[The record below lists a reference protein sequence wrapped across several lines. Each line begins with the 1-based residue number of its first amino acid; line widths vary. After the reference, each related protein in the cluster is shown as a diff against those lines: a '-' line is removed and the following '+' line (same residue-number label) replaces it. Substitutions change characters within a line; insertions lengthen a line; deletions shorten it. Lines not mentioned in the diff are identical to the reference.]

1 MTGLHL
7 EIGTPRAFV
16 PLLAPSRYKAARGGR
31 GSGKSHFFC
40 EALVEKCVA
49 EPGTH
54 AVCIREV
61 QKSLAQS
68 AKRTIELKIQ
78 KLGVGH
84 LFDIQKAEIKTPG
97 GFDPATGLYMPPG
110 LIIFQG
116 MQNHTAD
123 SIKSLEGYDVGFV
136 EEAQTLSQT
145 SLRLLRPTIR
155 KKTRLLDGTF
165 RNSELWFGWNPR
177 KPTDP
182 VDDFFRGNAPRKA
195 GEAPWEPHPDA
206 TVIEANWQHN
216 PWFGETTLPDEKDYD
231 FRRDR
236 DMYAHV
242 WGGEYEKNSQARVFK
257 NWRVEHFEPPP
268 AGTILY
274 GGADWG
280 FSIDPTVGLIC
291 FIVGHTL
298 YFWREVWAIG
308 CEIDRTPAL
317 FDQLDP
323 TWHAGRRRAEPNW
336 QSLGQRVPFISDS
349 ARPETISYMQR
360 NGYARMQAALKGP
373 GSIEEGVEFLKQY
386 DIVIHPDCVHVA
398 QEFEHYSFKID
409 PHTDEI
415 TNVLSETKNHTI
427 DSARYAV
434 ENVRRANTTTR
445 RELLI

>member
-1 MTGLHL
+1 MGRIINTGLARVFAPL
-7 EIGTPRAFV
+7 EQPGRYIGAH
-16 PLLAPSRYKAARGGR
+16 GGR
-31 GSGKSHFFC
+31 GSAKSHYFA
-40 EALVEKCVA
+40 EKLVRKCVRM
-49 EPGTH
+49 PGTH

-68 AKRTIELKIQ
+68 AKRTIEGKIAA
-78 KLGVGH
+78 LGVGPM
-84 LFDIQKAEIKTPG
+84 FDVQKAEIKTPG
-97 GFDPATGLYMPPG
+97 GG

-123 SIKSLEGYDVGFV
+123 SIKSLEGYDVAWV

-145 SLRLLRPTIR
+145 SLRLLRPTLR
-155 KKTRLLDGTF
+155 KPG
-165 RNSELWFGWNPR
+165 SELWFSWNP
-177 KPTDP
+177 KKKDDP
-182 VDDFFRGNAPRKA
+182 VDDFLRGNGSRKA
-195 GEAPWEPHPDA
+195 GETWEPPPRSI
-206 TVIEANWQHN
+206 VVQANWQDN
-216 PWFGETTLPDEKDYD
+216 PWFHETELVADKDYD

-236 DMYAHV
+236 DMYGHV
-242 WGGEYEKNSQARVFK
+242 WGGDYEKNSQSRVFK
-257 NWRVEHFEPPP
+257 NWRVEDFEPPP
-268 AGTILY
+268 HGTILY

-280 FSIDPTVGLIC
+280 FSQDPTVGLIC
-291 FIVGHTL
+291 FIVGRTL

-323 TWHAGRRRAEPNW
+323 NWSADRRKREPNW

-360 NGYARMQAALKGP
+360 HGYTRMQGALKGA

-386 DIVIHPDCVHVA
+386 DIVIHPDCKHVA
-398 QEFEHYSFKID
+398 QEFENYSFKID

-415 TNVLSETKNHTI
+415 TNVLDDKKNHTI

-434 ENVRRANTTTR
+434 ENVRRAVTASSQ
-445 RELLI
+445 ELRI

>member
-1 MTGLHL
+1 MSAISTNVA
-7 EIGTPRAFV
+7 RAYLS
-16 PLLAPSRYKAARGGR
+16 LLGQARYKGAFGGR
-31 GSGKSHFFC
+31 GSAKSHFFA
-40 EALVEKCVA
+40 EELVKRCIRV
-49 EPGTH
+49 PGTH

-68 AKRTIELKIQ
+68 AKRTIEHKIQ

-84 LFDIQKAEIKTPG
+84 LFDVQKAEIKTPG
-97 GFDPATGLYMPPG
+97 GG

-116 MQNHTAD
+116 MQNHTAE
-123 SIKSLEGYDVGFV
+123 SIKSLEGYDIAWI
-136 EEAQTLSQT
+136 EEAQTLSKT
-145 SLRLLRPTIR
+145 SLRLLRPTMR
-155 KKTRLLDGTF
+155 KVG
-165 RNSELWFGWNPR
+165 SEIWASWNPR
-177 KPTDP
+177 KPDDP
-182 VDDFFRGNAPRKA
+182 VDDLFRGNAPRKD
-195 GEAPWEPHPDA
+195 GEQWELPPGA
-206 TVIEANWQHN
+206 VVVQANWSDN
-216 PWFGETTLPDEKDYD
+216 PWFGETELVADKDYD

-242 WGGEYEKNSQARVFK
+242 WGGEYEKNSQARVFN
-257 NWRVEHFEPPP
+257 NWRVEHFDPPS
-268 AGTILY
+268 ASTILY

-280 FSIDPTVGLIC
+280 FSQDPTVGVIC
-291 FIVGHTL
+291 FVVGRTL

-317 FDQLDP
+317 FDKLDP
-323 TWHAGRRRAEPNW
+323 TWTADRRAREPNW
-336 QSLGQRVPFISDS
+336 QSLGQRVPFVSDS

-360 NGYARMQAALKGP
+360 HGYSRMQAAIKGP

-415 TNVLSETKNHTI
+415 TNVLGEKKNHTI

-434 ENVRRANTTTR
+434 ENVRRAATTTSQEMR
-445 RELLI
+445 F

>member
-1 MTGLHL
+1 M
-7 EIGTPRAFV
+7 
-16 PLLAPSRYKAARGGR
+16 
-31 GSGKSHFFC
+31 
-40 EALVEKCVA
+40 LVEKCVA

-84 LFDIQKAEIKTPG
+84 LFDVQKAEIKTPG
-97 GFDPATGLYMPPG
+97 NG

-123 SIKSLEGYDVGFV
+123 SIKSLEGYDVAFV

-145 SLRLLRPTIR
+145 SLRLLRPTLR
-155 KKTRLLDGTF
+155 KPG
-165 RNSELWFGWNPR
+165 SELWFGWNPR
-177 KPTDP
+177 KPSDP
-182 VDDFFRGNAPRKA
+182 VDDFLRGNGPRKD
-195 GEAPWEPHPDA
+195 GEKWEAPPRSI
-206 TVIEANWQHN
+206 VIEANWQHN
-216 PWFGETTLPDEKDYD
+216 PWFHETELVADKDYD

-236 DMYAHV
+236 DMYGHV
-242 WGGEYEKNSQARVFK
+242 WGGDYEKNSQARVFK

-268 AGTILY
+268 NGTILY

-280 FSIDPTVGLIC
+280 FSQDPTVGVIC
-291 FIVGHTL
+291 FIIGRTL

-317 FDQLDP
+317 FDKLDP
-323 TWHAGRRRAEPNW
+323 AYTPGRRAQEPGWN
-336 QSLGQRVPFISDS
+336 SLGQRVPFVADS
-349 ARPETISYMQR
+349 ARPETISYML
-360 NGYARMQAALKGP
+360 NHGYPRFQSAIKGP
-373 GSIEEGVEFLKQY
+373 GSIEEGVEFLRQY

-398 QEFEHYSFKID
+398 QEFEHYSFVID

-415 TNVLSETKNHTI
+415 TNVLSDKKNHTI

-434 ENVRRANTTTR
+434 ENVRRAKTAS
-445 RELLI
+445 REELRL

>member
-1 MTGLHL
+1 MGRIIDTG
-7 EIGTPRAFV
+7 IARVFV
-16 PLLAPSRYKAARGGR
+16 PLEQPGRYIGAHGGR
-31 GSGKSHFFC
+31 GSAKSHYFA
-40 EALVEKCVA
+40 EKLVRKCVRS
-49 EPGTH
+49 PGTH

-68 AKRTIELKIQ
+68 AKRTIEGKIQ
-78 KLGVGH
+78 SLGVGH
-84 LFDIQKAEIKTPG
+84 LFDVQKAEIKTPG
-97 GFDPATGLYMPPG
+97 GG

-123 SIKSLEGYDVGFV
+123 SIKSLEGYDVAWT

-145 SLRLLRPTIR
+145 SLRLLRPTLR
-155 KKTRLLDGTF
+155 KPG
-165 RNSELWFGWNPR
+165 SELWFSWNP
-177 KPTDP
+177 KKDSDP
-182 VDDFFRGNAPRKA
+182 VDDFLRGNHSRKTD
-195 GEAPWEPHPDA
+195 PSWEPPPRSII
-206 TVIEANWQHN
+206 VQANWQDN
-216 PWFGETTLPDEKDYD
+216 PWFHETELVADKDYD

-257 NWRVEHFEPPP
+257 NWKVEHFDPPP

-280 FSIDPTVGLIC
+280 FSQDPTVGLIC
-291 FIVGHTL
+291 FIVGRTL

-317 FDQLDP
+317 FDRLDP
-323 TWHAGRRRAEPNW
+323 NWTRDRRKQEPGW
-336 QSLGQRVPFISDS
+336 VSLGQRVPFISDS

-360 NGYARMQAALKGP
+360 HGYPRMQGALKGA
-373 GSIEEGVEFLKQY
+373 GSIEEGIEFLKQY
-386 DIVIHPDCVHVA
+386 DIVIHPDCKHVA
-398 QEFEHYSFKID
+398 QEFENYSFKID

-415 TNVLSETKNHTI
+415 TNVLDDKKNHTI

-434 ENVRRANTTTR
+434 ENVRRAVTSSSQ
-445 RELLI
+445 ELRL

>member
-1 MTGLHL
+1 MGRTIDTSLARVFLPLEQTGRY
-7 EIGTPRAFV
+7 IGAH
-16 PLLAPSRYKAARGGR
+16 GGR
-31 GSGKSHFFC
+31 GSAKSHYFA
-40 EALVEKCVA
+40 EKLVRKCVRQRA
-49 EPGTH
+49 TH

-68 AKRTIELKIQ
+68 AKRTIEGKILS
-78 KLGVGH
+78 LGVGH
-84 LFDIQKAEIKTPG
+84 LFDVQKAEIKTPG
-97 GFDPATGLYMPPG
+97 GG

-123 SIKSLEGYDVGFV
+123 SIKSLEGYDVAWV

-145 SLRLLRPTIR
+145 SLRLLRPTLR
-155 KKTRLLDGTF
+155 KPG
-165 RNSELWFGWNPR
+165 SELWFSWNP
-177 KPTDP
+177 KNPTDP
-182 VDDFFRGNAPRKA
+182 VDDFLRGNGPRKD
-195 GEAPWEPHPDA
+195 GEKWEAPPRLRI
-206 TVIEANWQHN
+206 VEANWQHN
-216 PWFGETTLPDEKDYD
+216 PWFHETELPADKDYD

-268 AGTILY
+268 TGTILY

-280 FSIDPTVGLIC
+280 FSQDPTVGLIC
-291 FIVGHTL
+291 FIVGRTL

-323 TWHAGRRRAEPNW
+323 TWTAGRRRAEPNW

-360 NGYARMQAALKGP
+360 NGYSRMQAALKGP

-386 DIVIHPDCVHVA
+386 DIVIHPDCKHVA

-415 TNVLSETKNHTI
+415 TNVLDDKKNHTI

-434 ENVRRANTTTR
+434 ENVRRANTMTR

>member
-1 MTGLHL
+1 MAGLAL
-7 EIGTPRAFV
+7 NIQTPRVYV
-16 PLLAPSRYKAARGGR
+16 PLLKPARYKGAHGGR
-31 GSGKSHFFC
+31 GSGKSHFFA
-40 EALVEKCVA
+40 EALVEKCVS

-84 LFDIQKAEIKTPG
+84 LFDCQKTEIKTPG
-97 GFDPATGLYMPPG
+97 GG

-123 SIKSLEGYDVGFV
+123 SIKSLEGYDLAWV

-145 SLRLLRPTIR
+145 SLRLLRPTLR
-155 KKTRLLDGTF
+155 KPG
-165 RNSELWFGWNPR
+165 SELWFSWNP
-177 KPTDP
+177 KKAADP
-182 VDDFFRGNAPRKA
+182 VDDFMRGKGPRKA
-195 GEAPWEPHPDA
+195 GETWEAPPRSI
-206 TVIEANWQHN
+206 VVEANWQHN
-216 PWFGETTLPDEKDYD
+216 PWFHETELVEDKDYD

-242 WGGEYEKNSQARVFK
+242 WGGDYEKNSQARVFK
-257 NWRVEHFEPPP
+257 NWKVEHFDPPP
-268 AGTILY
+268 HGTILY

-280 FSIDPTVGLIC
+280 YSQDPTVGLIC
-291 FIVGHTL
+291 FIVGRTL
-298 YFWREVWAIG
+298 YFWREVYKVG

-317 FDQLDP
+317 FDRLDP
-323 TWHAGRRRAEPNW
+323 NWTADRRAREPDW
-336 QSLGQRVPFISDS
+336 KSLGQRVPFISDS

-360 NGYARMQAALKGP
+360 HGYTRMQGALKGA
-373 GSIEEGVEFLKQY
+373 GSIEEGIEFLKSY
-386 DIVIHPDCVHVA
+386 DIVIHPDCIHVA
-398 QEFEHYSFKID
+398 QEFENYSFKID

-415 TNVLSETKNHTI
+415 TNVLDDKKNHTI

-434 ENVRRANTTTR
+434 ENVRRANTITR
-445 RELLI
+445 KELSL